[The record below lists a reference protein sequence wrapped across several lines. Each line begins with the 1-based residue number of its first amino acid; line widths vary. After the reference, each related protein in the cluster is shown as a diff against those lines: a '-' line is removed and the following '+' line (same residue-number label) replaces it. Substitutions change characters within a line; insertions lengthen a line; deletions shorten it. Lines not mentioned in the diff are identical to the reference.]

1 MAPTREIINM
11 MKEMENNIKTHIQET
26 IEEALKRQEI
36 KFNNKTDEVFS
47 KLKDQEKK
55 IEDVMKSQKFLND
68 EFEYLKNNVSNLMK
82 LDLQKKTDDLMKENQ
97 CLKDQLIEE
106 EKMRDD
112 LDQYK
117 KRKFR
122 ISWYPPKSK

>member
-36 KFNNKTDEVFS
+36 KFNNKIDEVFS

-55 IEDVMKSQKFLND
+55 IEDVMKSRKFLND

-82 LDLQKKTDDLMKENQ
+82 LDLQKKTDDLMKENHV
-97 CLKDQLIEE
+97 
-106 EKMRDD
+106 
-112 LDQYK
+112 
-117 KRKFR
+117 
-122 ISWYPPKSK
+122 SKIN

>member
-36 KFNNKTDEVFS
+36 KFNNKIDKVFS

-55 IEDVMKSQKFLND
+55 
-68 EFEYLKNNVSNLMK
+68 LKM
-82 LDLQKKTDDLMKENQ
+82 
-97 CLKDQLIEE
+97 
-106 EKMRDD
+106 
-112 LDQYK
+112 
-117 KRKFR
+117 
-122 ISWYPPKSK
+122 